1 MIDPV
6 SGGTAGSMAPRPV
19 ATPSTAT
26 VPAEKPTTAVD
37 MPKTIQG
44 KGDTVELSLTA
55 QIRNLKLQGQSLNQI
70 AFALGL
76 DTKTVASYLGEPA

>member
-6 SGGTAGSMAPRPV
+6 SGGTAGSMASRPV
-19 ATPSTAT
+19 PAPSATAA
-26 VPAEKPTTAVD
+26 PAEKSTMAMD
-37 MPKTIQG
+37 LPKTIQR
-44 KGDTVELSLTA
+44 KEDSVELSLTA

-76 DTKTVASYLGEPA
+76 DTKTVASYLGETV